1 MLYTRGGVG
10 VSALEGGPYLLRVP
24 PSPHPSPHPSPTIVQ
39 STIATERIGRGLKVM
54 LKVRG
59 SAFNAGNTQMTL

>member
-24 PSPHPSPHPSPTIVQ
+24 PSPHPSPTIVQ

-59 SAFNAGNTQMTL
+59 SAFNAPGNTDETNSG

>member
-1 MLYTRGGVG
+1 MLYKGVWE
-10 VSALEGGPYLLRVP
+10 SQSEGPYLLRVP
-24 PSPHPSPHPSPTIVQ
+24 PSPHPSPTIVQ

-59 SAFNAGNTQMTL
+59 SAFNAPGNTDETNSG

>member
-1 MLYTRGGVG
+1 MLYKGVWDWDVG
-10 VSALEGGPYLLRVP
+10 VSQSEGPYLLRVP
-24 PSPHPSPHPSPTIVQ
+24 PSPHPSPTIVQ
-39 STIATERIGRGLKVM
+39 STIATERIGRGLKVIM